1 MRAAANVAKIHA
13 FMAALGSSVKS
24 PGHIYLTGG
33 ATALLHGWRASTVDV
48 DLKAD
53 PEPQGMFEAI
63 AQLKDALDVN
73 VELAAPDQFIPALPG
88 WRERSSFIAAH
99 GPVEFFHYDLYSQ
112 ALAKLQRGHER
123 DFADAQAMVARGL
136 VEPMKLRELFATIE
150 PALIRYP
157 GVDAGEFRAVVEK
170 FCQSHAT

>member
-13 FMAALGSSVKS
+13 FMAALGSTAKS
-24 PGHIYLTGG
+24 PGCIYLTGG

-63 AQLKDALDVN
+63 AQLKDTLDVN

-88 WRERSSFIAAH
+88 WRERSSFIAA
-99 GPVEFFHYDLYSQ
+99 GRVLSLRP
-112 ALAKLQRGHER
+112 LQSG
-123 DFADAQAMVARGL
+123 AGQVAARPRARRHRCPGDGGAGL
-136 VEPMKLRELFATIE
+136 GGTDEAAGTLRQ
-150 PALIRYP
+150 Y
-157 GVDAGEFRAVVEK
+157 
-170 FCQSHAT
+170 

>member
-1 MRAAANVAKIHA
+1 
-13 FMAALGSSVKS
+13 MAALGSAAKS
-24 PGHIYLTGG
+24 PGRIYLTGG

-63 AQLKDALDVN
+63 ASLKDTLDVN
-73 VELAAPDQFIPALPG
+73 VELASPDQFIPELPG

-99 GPVEFFHYDLYSQ
+99 GPVEFFHYDFYSQ

-123 DFADAQAMVARGL
+123 DLIDVGAMVARGL
-136 VEPMKLRELFATIE
+136 VEPMKLRELFAAIE
-150 PALIRYP
+150 PALIRFP
-157 GVDAGEFRAVVEK
+157 GVDPVEFRAVVEK
-170 FCQSHAT
+170 YCRSDAK